1 MGISL
6 SADCQEKQGRR
17 QDAYGKI
24 PNSRVFF
31 VTSSPMNS
39 ALNYLVDVI
48 PTVTGRFSLAL
59 EASSGACFIL
69 AAHLPP

>member
-1 MGISL
+1 MPT
-6 SADCQEKQGRR
+6 EKSP
-17 QDAYGKI
+17 I
-24 PNSRVFF
+24 PTFFF

-59 EASSGACFIL
+59 EASSGACFIF